1 MAEPTLSPGASSLRG
16 SAASEPL
23 SLEDGARLI
32 GHHTWLEMRLFE
44 VLGGWVPSVPELEVK
59 AHLATHSRRH
69 AWHAELWHGHLP
81 QVAGIDVEALVTP
94 PDDRAA
100 AAVAALAELGSTL
113 ERLVGTYR
121 VVLPRVI
128 TATSRVL
135 GRTSTVA
142 DAALARSLR
151 FVLGDDLDE
160 WRDGEA
166 LLQSVITGDDDVD
179 RAAACQARLEKLAV
193 AAGLGLPD

>member
-1 MAEPTLSPGASSLRG
+1 MPDPTASPASP
-16 SAASEPL
+16 EPL

-32 GHHTWLEMRLFE
+32 GHHVWLEMRLFE
-44 VLGGWVPSVPELEVK
+44 VLGGWVPTVSELEVK

-69 AWHAELWHGHLP
+69 AWHAELWNGHLP
-81 QVAGIDVEALVTP
+81 QVAGIDAQALVAPPTDRTAEAL
-94 PDDRAA
+94 
-100 AAVAALAELGSTL
+100 AALAELPSTL
-113 ERLVGTYR
+113 ERLAGTYR

-135 GRTSTVA
+135 SRTSALA

-160 WRDGEA
+160 WREGEA
-166 LLQSVITGDDDVD
+166 LLQSLITGPEDVD
-179 RAAACQARLEKLAV
+179 RAVACQSRLEKLAL
-193 AAGLGLPD
+193 AAGLAPSRN

>member
-1 MAEPTLSPGASSLRG
+1 MAPSTTPT
-16 SAASEPL
+16 AAPEPL

-32 GHHTWLEMRLFE
+32 GHHIWLEMRLFE
-44 VLGGWVPSVPELEVK
+44 VLGGWVPTVAELDVK

-81 QVAGIDVEALVTP
+81 HVAGLDAEALVAP
-94 PDDRAA
+94 PNDRVAE
-100 AAVAALAELGSTL
+100 AVAGLAEPRSTL
-113 ERLVGTYR
+113 ERLAGTYR
-121 VVLPRVI
+121 VVLPRVVAA
-128 TATSRVL
+128 TARRLAGTSD
-135 GRTSTVA
+135 VA

-166 LLQSVITGDDDVD
+166 LLQALITEPGDVD
-179 RAAACQARLEKLAV
+179 VAAAQAAQVEKLV
-193 AAGLGLPD
+193 IAAGGLTG